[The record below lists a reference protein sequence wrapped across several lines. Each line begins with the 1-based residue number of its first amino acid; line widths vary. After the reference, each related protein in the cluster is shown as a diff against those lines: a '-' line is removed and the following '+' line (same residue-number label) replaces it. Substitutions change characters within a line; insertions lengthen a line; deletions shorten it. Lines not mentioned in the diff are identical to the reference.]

1 MNPLAYLIL
10 TGDTS
15 ITLPPSLQHT
25 QVNHLHTL
33 PSSLP
38 HTLIRTCMFP
48 LQGHRRSGS
57 YSNVR
62 AFVRPELS
70 LESSLRRPVAPGYV
84 PAQPVNM
91 VHVKREK
98 EEGGGGEEGSST
110 ESQSHLRQSGSQPAG
125 AEILEYVHSV
135 VDSQYVLIEASP
147 SSKTT
152 HRVRGGRTRHSAFYF
167 VYPFLFH
174 PTDPGACP
182 SHPSHAA
189 NQSSQATG
197 MEERWKRG
205 PHSSTSQCYLPQS
218 YL

>member
-1 MNPLAYLIL
+1 MFLINFHPDIVNPLAYLIL

-38 HTLIRTCMFP
+38 HTLTHIIVFL

-91 VHVKREK
+91 VHVKRDK

-110 ESQSHLRQSGSQPAG
+110 ESQSHLRQSGSQPVG
-125 AEILEYVHSV
+125 AEIQEYVHSV

-152 HRVRGGRTRHSAFYF
+152 HRVRGGRARHTA
-167 VYPFLFH
+167 
-174 PTDPGACP
+174 
-182 SHPSHAA
+182 
-189 NQSSQATG
+189 
-197 MEERWKRG
+197 
-205 PHSSTSQCYLPQS
+205 S
-218 YL
+218 YY

>member
-1 MNPLAYLIL
+1 
-10 TGDTS
+10 
-15 ITLPPSLQHT
+15 
-25 QVNHLHTL
+25 
-33 PSSLP
+33 
-38 HTLIRTCMFP
+38 MFP

-91 VHVKREK
+91 VHVKHDK

-125 AEILEYVHSV
+125 AEIQEYVHSV

-152 HRVRGGRTRHSAFYF
+152 HQVREGRARYSANLTTEICVPFSVPPYRPRCTSQPPLPHHQSILPKYRYGGE
-167 VYPFLFH
+167 
-174 PTDPGACP
+174 
-182 SHPSHAA
+182 
-189 NQSSQATG
+189 
-197 MEERWKRG
+197 MEEGTTFLYFTMLPTSISLTDISHMVPPPWVG
-205 PHSSTSQCYLPQS
+205 GLQPDVPGCPHERP
-218 YL
+218 

>member
-1 MNPLAYLIL
+1 MYN
-10 TGDTS
+10 TF
-15 ITLPPSLQHT
+15 
-25 QVNHLHTL
+25 V
-33 PSSLP
+33 
-38 HTLIRTCMFP
+38 FP

-91 VHVKREK
+91 VHVKRDK

-110 ESQSHLRQSGSQPAG
+110 ESQSHLRQSGSQPVG
-125 AEILEYVHSV
+125 AEIQEYVHSV

-152 HRVRGGRTRHSAFYF
+152 HRVRGGRARHSANLTTEICA
-167 VYPFLFH
+167 PFSVP
-174 PTDPGACP
+174 PTQVHVP
-182 SHPSHAA
+182 
-189 NQSSQATG
+189 ATPPTPPTNPPRLQVW
-197 MEERWKRG
+197 EERWKRR
-205 PHSSTSQCYLPQS
+205 PHSSTSQCSLPQS
-218 YL
+218 YLHV